1 MLLILAKYTRF
12 NVLIVRCCL
21 IIDTEIDPMPYFTFE
36 IVTTNCNFKLITK
49 FTFDSKKSKICFRG
63 KEIIL
68 GMAQKSQ

>member
-36 IVTTNCNFKLITK
+36 ISDYKL
-49 FTFDSKKSKICFRG
+49 
-63 KEIIL
+63 
-68 GMAQKSQ
+68 